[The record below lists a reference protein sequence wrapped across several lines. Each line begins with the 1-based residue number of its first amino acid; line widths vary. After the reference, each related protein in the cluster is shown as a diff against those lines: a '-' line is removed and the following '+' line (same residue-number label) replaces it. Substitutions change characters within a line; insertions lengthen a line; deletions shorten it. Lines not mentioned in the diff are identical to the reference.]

1 MPSAFSSL
9 APLGKNSATR
19 FLVFRLQLCAL
30 DKVHRHG
37 ISNFDEEWYGKDKH
51 LHTLILAPVFSNLN
65 FGYDI
70 GHFGRYHNTLCL
82 SPQILHK
89 HCFQFFL
96 GLTMVPRE
104 NWKDNA
110 YAKFGGNEQSV
121 LWYFLKW
128 PIQYN
133 RQASTLPF
141 RAHDKL
147 CLNTEYLPLVSLY
160 KLLLLLFHNSAVSY
174 LQALCAKLR
183 FGFHQSNFRTK
194 GSLIDGNQNAVWPF
208 ALENEFRRIMK
219 NAVILSRTSA
229 E

>member
-19 FLVFRLQLCAL
+19 FLVLRLQLCAL

-89 HCFQFFL
+89 HCFQWSHEKTGKTMLMQNL
-96 GLTMVPRE
+96 GGT
-104 NWKDNA
+104 NK
-110 YAKFGGNEQSV
+110 
-121 LWYFLKW
+121 
-128 PIQYN
+128 
-133 RQASTLPF
+133 
-141 RAHDKL
+141 
-147 CLNTEYLPLVSLY
+147 EYY
-160 KLLLLLFHNSAVSY
+160 GIFCCFLLFHNSAVSY

-183 FGFHQSNFRTK
+183 FGF
-194 GSLIDGNQNAVWPF
+194 P
-208 ALENEFRRIMK
+208 NERKFD
-219 NAVILSRTSA
+219 
-229 E
+229 